1 MIKKK
6 NRDRF
11 SLKNFFI
18 SIILFFVFLAI
29 TFSLVVAN
37 IKIKQRRAE
46 IISRTEIAKKELE
59 ALRELTKMLETE
71 ITTIDDD
78 EYLELVARERLG
90 LKLEGEEVVFIA
102 REKEETDNMEN
113 EEEKKEEEG
122 WFLKIKDFWNLFK

>member
-6 NRDRF
+6 NRDKF